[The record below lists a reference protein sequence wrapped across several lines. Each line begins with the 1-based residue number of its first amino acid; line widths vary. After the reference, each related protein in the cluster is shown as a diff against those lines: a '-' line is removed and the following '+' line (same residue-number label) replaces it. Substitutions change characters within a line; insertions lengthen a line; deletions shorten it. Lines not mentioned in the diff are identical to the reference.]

1 MNEKKADHPAIKVH
15 ATLPRRRRAGM
26 LFTREPVTLPAGSLT
41 QAQIERLQADPHLV
55 FRPADDAEER
65 RPSKSDEPP
74 GSVEERIAQISEAI
88 PGLGEGGRTK
98 DGKPKIAALEKLL
111 GWKPAA
117 EDIEAATAPQN

>member
-1 MNEKKADHPAIKVH
+1 MAKHPALSVRS
-15 ATLPRRRRAGM
+15 TRERFRRAG
-26 LFTREPVTLPAGSLT
+26 LAFTRTPVEIAADSLSADALARITSEPNLVVTELGAPA
-41 QAQIERLQADPHLV
+41 P
-55 FRPADDAEER
+55 
-65 RPSKSDEPP
+65 EPP
-74 GSVEERIAQISEAI
+74 ASAEERIAQISEAI